1 VGTRREGDGVQRM
14 VSLVLWLLALAWVV
28 GWVML
33 AAYRDELPGGL
44 LWALFALIAWW
55 LVGGASKEGR
65 RRR

>member
-1 VGTRREGDGVQRM
+1 M
-14 VSLVLWLLALAWVV
+14 VSLGLWLLALVWVA
-28 GWVML
+28 GWVIW